1 MRLLRLALAN
11 LVIAAVLLAATLVV
25 VEGIAALRRASQPRT
40 ALVWNAWC
48 AITGRR
54 QQKARDAGQ
63 SFRAGRL
70 NDEQRAVLR
79 ESALVDEADVAAL
92 LPALKAGGVVLGST
106 TFDELATPEA
116 RVTRDD
122 PALGLCLKPDLD
134 IRCGFLRSM
143 CFSPLDPVTF
153 SIRADDEPKLAAG
166 ADAFLRRYA
175 FCPTS
180 FRTDSRGDRVTL
192 PNIERPDIVAVV
204 GDSVAFGVM
213 VGDDQTLASC
223 LQRRD
228 PSARY
233 MNLGVP
239 GSDAEGNLKRLGAC
253 LREFGDRV
261 KGVVYVHCENDLG
274 DLAPGW
280 KPRDIADRLAD
291 MLDQSA
297 IGYRVFVYQA
307 YVYRTMPEILRNKVD
322 ASYFHARR
330 EIVDCARAR
339 GFAVVDL
346 SDIVREHQEREGS
359 LLAGFAIYVD
369 HCHLSVQ
376 GTERVAAKI
385 PVPRTPLAP
394 AANKAEMR

>member
-1 MRLLRLALAN
+1 MKVLRLALAN
-11 LVIAAVLLAATLVV
+11 LAIAAVLLAVTLVA
-25 VEGIAALRRASQPRT
+25 VEGIAALRRPSQPRT
-40 ALVWNAWC
+40 AVVWNAWC

-54 QQKARDAGQ
+54 PKKAAAESGQ
-63 SFRAGRL
+63 SFRANRL
-70 NDEQRAVLR
+70 NDEQRAALR
-79 ESALVDEADVAAL
+79 ERALVDESDVAAL
-92 LPALKAGGVVLGST
+92 LPAFKAGGVVLGST
-106 TFDELATPEA
+106 AFDELATFEA

-143 CFSPLDPVTF
+143 CFSPLDPATF
-153 SIRADDEPKLAAG
+153 SIRTADAPKLDPK

-175 FCPTS
+175 FCPTT

-192 PNIERPDIVAVV
+192 PNIERPDIIAVV

-223 LQRRD
+223 LQRRNL
-228 PSARY
+228 SARY

-261 KGVVYVHCENDLG
+261 RGVVYVHCENDLG

-291 MLDQSA
+291 MLDRSS
-297 IGYRVFVYQA
+297 IGYRVFV
-307 YVYRTMPEILRNKVD
+307 
-322 ASYFHARR
+322 
-330 EIVDCARAR
+330 
-339 GFAVVDL
+339 
-346 SDIVREHQEREGS
+346 
-359 LLAGFAIYVD
+359 
-369 HCHLSVQ
+369 
-376 GTERVAAKI
+376 
-385 PVPRTPLAP
+385 
-394 AANKAEMR
+394 